1 MGNWGGGWI
10 FSPDYYPSG
19 EDLFLTGSVANYGS
33 YSNATNDQLIRD
45 TLAPNATNQTMYT
58 WEKYLT
64 QQVPVIFQPDFA
76 NPLLEVAK
84 NLQGVTPLNV
94 FTNITPEEW
103 YYSK

>member
-1 MGNWGGGWI
+1 M
-10 FSPDYYPSG
+10 
-19 EDLFLTGSVANYGS
+19 V
-33 YSNATNDQLIRD
+33 
-45 TLAPNATNQTMYT
+45 
-58 WEKYLT
+58 
-64 QQVPVIFQPDFA
+64 FQPDFA